1 MNDTEL
7 NELFNVSSNPSE
19 AVDSDDKFQKDRK
32 KILKA
37 FASKFGAKFDK
48 GKVRKKFLEFINERI
63 IGFGSSSNEDIPL
76 LIPFEIE
83 LEIDGIGGI
92 YPANSFHSTY
102 LPTKYQESVIFQA
115 KDVNHRVDATGWTT
129 TLVGVMRTT
138 LNAVLER
145 NDEYKKFKEDYFEN
159 YQGKLEQSVRKLSN
173 ERGKQLKSE
182 EDANIVTR
190 GFIRAGNWIYNIF
203 NRPKIDKSG
212 ID

>member
-1 MNDTEL
+1 M
-7 NELFNVSSNPSE
+7 FNVTKNPTRSGIT
-19 AVDSDDKFQKDRK
+19 VGGDDKFQKDRK

-129 TLVGVMRTT
+129 TLVVLAVVPGGVGGGFVP
-138 LNAVLER
+138 AAAI
-145 NDEYKKFKEDYFEN
+145 
-159 YQGKLEQSVRKLSN
+159 GGG
-173 ERGKQLKSE
+173 RG
-182 EDANIVTR
+182 
-190 GFIRAGNWIYNIF
+190 GGG
-203 NRPKIDKSG
+203 P
-212 ID
+212 

>member
-1 MNDTEL
+1 MLVSNAL
-7 NELFNVSSNPSE
+7 LSILFIARPKTAIDLPDFSPASAIIFNLPRLDAKDVNKLQLE
-19 AVDSDDKFQKDRK
+19 GLTKAGVFDEFEKDRK

-145 NDEYKKFKEDYFEN
+145 NDEYKKFKKDYF
-159 YQGKLEQSVRKLSN
+159 
-173 ERGKQLKSE
+173 KS
-182 EDANIVTR
+182 
-190 GFIRAGNWIYNIF
+190 
-203 NRPKIDKSG
+203 
-212 ID
+212 